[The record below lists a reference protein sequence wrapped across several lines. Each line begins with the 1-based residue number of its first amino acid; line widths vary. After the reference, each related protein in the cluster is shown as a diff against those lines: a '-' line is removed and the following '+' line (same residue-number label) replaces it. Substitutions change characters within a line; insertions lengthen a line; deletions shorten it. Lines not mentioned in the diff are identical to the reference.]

1 MITLMA
7 HYLLSAGDMRRTLGR
22 MAHEILEKNKG
33 AENLVVIGILKRGFP
48 VAKRL
53 AFHMSQIEGIGIPC
67 GSLDVTPYRDDRV
80 AQQQEEKSEIP
91 FSVTDKR
98 VVLVDEVIQTGR
110 TVRAALDA
118 LVHHGRPAEIQLAV
132 LLDRGGRE
140 LPIQPNYIGMT
151 TEVAHEDYIEVHF
164 AEVDG
169 EDGVILRKGA

>member
-1 MITLMA
+1 MA
-7 HYLLSAGDMRRTLGR
+7 NCLLTAGDMRRTLGR

-67 GSLDVTPYRDDRV
+67 GSLDVTPYRDDL
-80 AQQQEEKSEIP
+80 AQPPAPEASEIP
-91 FSVTDKR
+91 FSVTGKR

-118 LVHHGRPAEIQLAV
+118 LIHHGRPAEIQLAV

-140 LPIQPNYIGMT
+140 LPIQPNYVGMT
-151 TEVAHEDYIEVHF
+151 TEVAHEDYIEVRF

-169 EDGVILRKGA
+169 EDGVFIRKGA